1 MIMENTLEIRD
12 LINHIT
18 FAELYEGDF
27 GSRLTDREAIL
38 SGVDAADRDGVPS
51 DYLAFLGIFGF
62 GDLDSALYIEDGPD
76 KYASVAGCEV
86 DAYSRMYVFAGTSD
100 GVLYAFDAGNNWSI
114 VEIYSEIDEVRV
126 LADNFSSFILNQLIE
141 VKGYVDWRA
150 EQ

>member
-1 MIMENTLEIRD
+1 M
-12 LINHIT
+12 
-18 FAELYEGDF
+18 
-27 GSRLTDREAIL
+27 TDREPIL
-38 SGVDAADRDGVPS
+38 SGVDAADRDSVPA
-51 DYLAFLGIFGF
+51 DYLAFLGTFGF

-76 KYASVAGCEV
+76 KYAAIAGCEV

-114 VEIYSEIDEVRV
+114 VEIDSEIDEVRV

-150 EQ
+150 EQE